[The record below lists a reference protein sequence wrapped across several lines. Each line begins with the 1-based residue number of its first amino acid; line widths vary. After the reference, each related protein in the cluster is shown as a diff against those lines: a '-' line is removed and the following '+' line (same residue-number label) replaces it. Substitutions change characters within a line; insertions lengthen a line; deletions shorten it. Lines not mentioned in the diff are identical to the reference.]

1 MGKSVM
7 STWVFRF
14 RILAHKFEIPN
25 FKFQIPFLMLV
36 LFFFLFSAF
45 GGLDPAS
52 RAGDSSNPTTPVSAG
67 PPKSP
72 TRPVSSYSAD
82 TFLAAP
88 YSPVSGNM
96 TVTGNVGG
104 GSYFRGYLPYT
115 TQGNFM
121 GRLESTSLDSFLRYS
136 APAGEPFYSP
146 TASAPRTDI
155 YQTAASDKIRTDNT
169 GSQIPYLTVGSI
181 NSSLATPASG
191 YGSSA
196 LYNQNQTGLL
206 DRVSGYKTPEQLLY
220 TQGDSQSAEWRTEN
234 ALPQSTSFDKSIADI
249 LGQID
254 TKESDKKTQQQP
266 TTSEQIKTQI
276 DQFDQQLK
284 SQTTKETADQKIEE
298 AVAEQW
304 KKKLQII
311 QGNTPSTPQQQKTKP
326 PTDTKRLK
334 TGSSAAAKPFPRI
347 PQAEKMFEEKSAE
360 YMLAALQLLKQ
371 GDFYQAADAFTWAS
385 LYRPSEP
392 AGYVEKGIALFA
404 AGEYMTASHLVAAG
418 LNLSADYAKTTL
430 DLADMLGGKEK
441 LDSRISDLDNSA
453 KTGNA
458 GELYFLLAFI
468 QYKAGQSEQAKASI
482 DEAEIKMPN
491 EQIVK
496 ALKTIIN
503 PPAAK

>member
-1 MGKSVM
+1 
-7 STWVFRF
+7 
-14 RILAHKFEIPN
+14 
-25 FKFQIPFLMLV
+25 
-36 LFFFLFSAF
+36 
-45 GGLDPAS
+45 
-52 RAGDSSNPTTPVSAG
+52 
-67 PPKSP
+67 
-72 TRPVSSYSAD
+72 
-82 TFLAAP
+82 
-88 YSPVSGNM
+88 M

-115 TQGNFM
+115 TPGNFM

-146 TASAPRTDI
+146 TASTPRTDL
-155 YQTAASDKIRTDNT
+155 YPTAASDKIRTDNT
-169 GSQIPYLTVGSI
+169 GSQSPYLTVGSI
-181 NSSLATPASG
+181 NSSLPTPASR

-196 LYNQNQTGLL
+196 LYNQYQTDLL

-220 TQGDSQSAEWRTEN
+220 TQPESQLTLSAENT
-234 ALPQSTSFDKSIADI
+234 LPQSTSFDKSVTDI

-254 TKESDKKTQQQP
+254 TKERDKKTQQQPP

-276 DQFDQQLK
+276 DQFDQQLT
-284 SQTTKETADQKIEE
+284 SQTTKEAADQKIEE

-326 PTDTKRLK
+326 PTEAAQLK
-334 TGSSAAAKPFPRI
+334 TGSSASTKPLPRTS
-347 PQAEKMFEEKSAE
+347 QADKMFEEKSAE

-392 AGYVEKGIALFA
+392 AGYVGKGIALFA

-441 LDSRISDLDNSA
+441 LDSRISDLAKSA

-468 QYKAGQSEQAKASI
+468 QYKAGQLEQAKASI
-482 DEAEIKMPN
+482 DKAENKMPN

-503 PPAAK
+503 QPTKK

>member
-14 RILAHKFEIPN
+14 WILAHKFEIPN
-25 FKFQIPFLMLV
+25 FKFQIPFLMPV
-36 LFFFLFSAF
+36 LFFFWFSAL
-45 GGLDPAS
+45 GSLDPAS
-52 RAGDSSNPTTPVSAG
+52 RAGDFSSPTTPVSAS
-67 PPKSP
+67 PARSP
-72 TRPVSSYSAD
+72 TTPVSSYSAG

-115 TQGNFM
+115 TQGNFT

-146 TASAPRTDI
+146 TASAPRTDL
-155 YQTAASDKIRTDNT
+155 YLTAASDKIRTNNA

-181 NSSLATPASG
+181 NSSLAPPASG

-196 LYNQNQTGLL
+196 LYNQYQTGLL
-206 DRVSGYKTPEQLLY
+206 GRVSGYKTPEQLLY
-220 TQGDSQSAEWRTEN
+220 TQPASQLTLSAET
-234 ALPQSTSFDKSIADI
+234 ALPQSTSFDQSIADI

-254 TKESDKKTQQQP
+254 TKERDKKTQQQP
-266 TTSEQIKTQI
+266 PVSERIKTQI

-304 KKKLQII
+304 KKKLKIM
-311 QGNTPSTPQQQKTKP
+311 QGNTPSLPQQQKTKP
-326 PTDTKRLK
+326 PTDSARLK
-334 TGSSAAAKPFPRI
+334 KQPSAAAKPLPRT
-347 PQAEKMFEEKSAE
+347 PEADKMFEEKSAE

-371 GDFYQAADAFTWAS
+371 GDFYKAADAFTWAS

-392 AGYVEKGIALFA
+392 AGYVGKGIALFA

-441 LDSRISDLDNSA
+441 LDSRIADLDKSA
-453 KTGNA
+453 KAGNA

-468 QYKAGQSEQAKASI
+468 QYKTEQSEQAKASI
-482 DEAEIKMPN
+482 DKAEKKMPN

-503 PPAAK
+503 QPAAK

>member
-1 MGKSVM
+1 M

-25 FKFQIPFLMLV
+25 SKFQIPFLMPV
-36 LFFFLFSAF
+36 LFFFWLSAF
-45 GGLDPAS
+45 SGLDPAS

-67 PPKSP
+67 PARSP
-72 TRPVSSYSAD
+72 TRPVSSYSAGN
-82 TFLAAP
+82 FLAAP

-146 TASAPRTDI
+146 TASAPRTDL
-155 YQTAASDKIRTDNT
+155 YLTASSDKIRTDNT

-196 LYNQNQTGLL
+196 FYNQNQTGLL

-234 ALPQSTSFDKSIADI
+234 ALPQSTSFDQSVADI

-254 TKESDKKTQQQP
+254 TKERDKKTQSAEGGP

-284 SQTTKETADQKIEE
+284 SQTTKEAADQKIEE

-304 KKKLQII
+304 KKKLQIM

-326 PTDTKRLK
+326 PADSARPK
-334 TGSSAAAKPFPRI
+334 TGSSAAAKPLPRT
-347 PQAEKMFEEKSAE
+347 PQANKMFEEKSAE

-385 LYRPSEP
+385 LYKPSEP
-392 AGYVEKGIALFA
+392 AGYVGKGIALFA

-430 DLADMLGGKEK
+430 NLADMLGGKEK
-441 LDSRISDLDNSA
+441 LDSRISDLDKSA

-482 DEAEIKMPN
+482 NEAERKMPN

-503 PPAAK
+503 PPATK